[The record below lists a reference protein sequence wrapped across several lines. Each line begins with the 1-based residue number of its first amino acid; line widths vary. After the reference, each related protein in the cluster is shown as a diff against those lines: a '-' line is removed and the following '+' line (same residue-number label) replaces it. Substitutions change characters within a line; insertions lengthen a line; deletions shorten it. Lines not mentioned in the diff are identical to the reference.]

1 MDLKSHK
8 VNVQERKTPEWLT
21 VKTVGLVLH
30 SDQGNKEE
38 I

>member
-8 VNVQERKTPEWLT
+8 GNMQERKATEWLT